1 MKLEQCLHNATL
13 GNMVALFADALL
25 ASYRRAIESVAA
37 ARGDIGAAA
46 LRLAAIWRAGGRL
59 VYLGAGS
66 SGLAAAADA
75 AELPGTFGLDES
87 RIAIILAGGATPVE
101 QKRRVQARDPTGH
114 RVHRAHD
121 LRQRPRGQLAVVV
134 ERVLLVGADHLGIPA
149 DGIVFDLEHRQPGR
163 HR

>member
-1 MKLEQCLHNATL
+1 MRTQLNSETENWPKADGGLPSDE
-13 GNMVALFADALL
+13 ALFTDALL

-87 RIAIILAGGATPVE
+87 HIAIILPGGAPEPVLTHCAPGGGAAA
-101 QKRRVQARDPTGH
+101 RLQAIAA
-114 RVHRAHD
+114 VCELAHHA
-121 LRQRPRGQLAVVV
+121 AV
-134 ERVLLVGADHLGIPA
+134 
-149 DGIVFDLEHRQPGR
+149 
-163 HR
+163 